1 MTFSTFQKSV
11 HVDEFHRCV
20 YTLLYFLVCLSTF
33 HSKYGIAKVVYRCNA
48 HTRRAKLL
56 TLSVILSVCARAR
69 INVGRFLLHTVFAKK
84 KRFPITR
91 DRIETPR
98 LASCV
103 YARALSGP
111 AIAQRRTSQFYCTF
125 ASCFFISA
133 VWRPLARTRSSAH
146 NRIRSLHYCIC
157 VMEIKSST
165 SRRRSDGS
173 GQRVKKCQRLKVRV
187 IHRAT
192 VTRNC

>member
-84 KRFPITR
+84 KKKLFPITR

-111 AIAQRRTSQFYCTF
+111 AIAQRRTSSHLPTVLLHFCIVLFHISCVEAARSNTIECTQPY
-125 ASCFFISA
+125 SFIT
-133 VWRPLARTRSSAH
+133 LLYMCYG
-146 NRIRSLHYCIC
+146 NQ
-157 VMEIKSST
+157 KFN
-165 SRRRSDGS
+165 
-173 GQRVKKCQRLKVRV
+173 
-187 IHRAT
+187 
-192 VTRNC
+192 VTTTQ